1 MSQYDDN
8 FRPIDLKDVKTY
20 PLSSRSSK
28 VNLNDFAK
36 PLEEGLS
43 SDEFLRRLP
52 NILAVQTLRQL
63 VSRIRRARELQK
75 PIIWGIGG
83 HVIKTGLAPLLIDL
97 MKRGLLTAVAANGS
111 VLVHDAEIAMVGST
125 SEDVDATL
133 SEGAFG
139 GAEETVVFSIAQQK
153 KVQSPGLAWVKQW
166 AARCSL
172 SSQSIATILFC
183 AQLTKPGFLSQPIS
197 R

>member
-8 FRPIDLKDVKTY
+8 FRPIDLKDVRTY

-63 VSRIRRARELQK
+63 VAVFTELA
-75 PIIWGIGG
+75 IC
-83 HVIKTGLAPLLIDL
+83 
-97 MKRGLLTAVAANGS
+97 R
-111 VLVHDAEIAMVGST
+111 
-125 SEDVDATL
+125 
-133 SEGAFG
+133 
-139 GAEETVVFSIAQQK
+139 
-153 KVQSPGLAWVKQW
+153 
-166 AARCSL
+166 
-172 SSQSIATILFC
+172 SQSFGASAVT
-183 AQLTKPGFLSQPIS
+183 
-197 R
+197 